1 MGFEPKLETET
12 QRLSDRKEIMT
23 LSAQGLR
30 DRDIAN
36 ALYVNDRTVKF
47 HINNNVLTKLK
58 AKTRFQ
64 ALYQVTR
71 NGWLDVEIV
80 E

>member
-1 MGFEPKLETET
+1 MAL
-12 QRLSDRKEIMT
+12 L
-23 LSAQGLR
+23 AQGLR

-36 ALYVNDRTVKF
+36 SLHISDRTVKF
-47 HINNNVLTKLK
+47 HINNILAKFK

-71 NGWLDVEIV
+71 DGWINPQP
-80 E
+80 